1 MGADRLTPRDIVT
14 LTFPVHQ
21 PTGHEQEGSRP
32 AVIVGVPTGP
42 TRFPVVVVVPLTT
55 QAREWTD
62 RNPTLYPRLDA
73 GSGGLIRPSVALLD
87 QVRAVDARRLATYL
101 GTLSRA
107 AYAPI
112 HRGLRMLFADL

>member
-1 MGADRLTPRDIVT
+1 MLM
-14 LTFPVHQ
+14 FPVHH
-21 PTGHEQEGSRP
+21 PPGHEQEGSRP
-32 AVIVGVPTGP
+32 AVVVAVPIGP
-42 TRFPVVVVVPLTT
+42 TRFPVVLVVPLTT

-62 RNPTLYPRLDA
+62 RNPALYPRLDA
-73 GSGGLIRPSVALLD
+73 GSGGLIHPSVALLD